1 MKHLLNNLS
10 EEEKTAIREQHS
22 GGMKI
27 MTENFGKLIWYKFVN
42 TVALIIN
49 NKVIIKIIPRV
60 LCALKLIIIPPKS
73 NKPLKIKF
81 FIDYIYF

>member
-27 MTENFGKLIWYKFVN
+27 MTENFGKLIGAKSGNVKPIVEQQTN
-42 TVALIIN
+42 DNV
-49 NKVIIKIIPRV
+49 KVLNDGGVI
-60 LCALKLIIIPPKS
+60 
-73 NKPLKIKF
+73 
-81 FIDYIYF
+81 